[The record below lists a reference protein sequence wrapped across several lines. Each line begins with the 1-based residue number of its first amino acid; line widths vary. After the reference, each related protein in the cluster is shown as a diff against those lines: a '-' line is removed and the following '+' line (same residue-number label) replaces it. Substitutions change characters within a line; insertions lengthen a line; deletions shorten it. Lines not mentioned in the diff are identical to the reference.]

1 MNVLQPHKAPPPP
14 SPNERV
20 KHDFYVE
27 PVWCVRGLF
36 SVEPFDGAIYDPACG
51 TGTILK
57 VCEEWGYHCSGSDI
71 RPVGDCQMDF
81 LDGNLMA
88 ENIVS
93 NPPFHL
99 AAEFIQYAYQS
110 TMRKVAFLLPLS
122 FLESARRK
130 KLFTDCPLSRVIVSR
145 SRISMPPAHV
155 KTKWKGGVRAFAW
168 YVWDHD
174 YEGEPRLAWFDK

>member
-1 MNVLQPHKAPPPP
+1 MNALQPHKAPPPP
-14 SPNERV
+14 TPNERV

-27 PVWCVRGLF
+27 PAWCVRGLF
-36 SVEPFDGAIYDPACG
+36 SAVSFDGAIHDPACG

-57 VCEEWGYHCSGSDI
+57 VCKELGYVCAGSDI
-71 RPVGDCQMDF
+71 RGAPSWDF
-81 LDGNLMA
+81 ISDA
-88 ENIVS
+88 PFTVSNIIS
-93 NPPFHL
+93 NPPFNL
-99 AAEFIQYAYQS
+99 AEPFIRKAWAV
-110 TMRKVAFLLPLS
+110 TTKKVAFLMPLS

-145 SRISMPPAHV
+145 SRISMPPAYV
-155 KTKWKGGVRAFAW
+155 TTKWKGGVRAFAW